1 MPTLPISSASINAL
15 YLPKPLRLATGKAL
29 LGIAIASILS
39 TTAFAAEIDSRNV
52 PQIAAQEIDEQQT
65 MPSVEL
71 DTIVVKAAREELE
84 QAAGLSV
91 IRAC

>member
-39 TTAFAAEIDSRNV
+39 TTATTVGTADIQRIS
-52 PQIAAQEIDEQQT
+52 
-65 MPSVEL
+65 
-71 DTIVVKAAREELE
+71 
-84 QAAGLSV
+84 
-91 IRAC
+91 